1 METCGKFWKLAEIC
15 ENLRKP
21 EENCGILKDLAETS
35 GYLQKLKKTFENLL
49 ELVGDLVGSC
59 MNVQE
64 LVRNLW
70 KLVGVY
76 LRGTTENHNE
86 LQEVV
91 KLKYYGE
98 KWLHL
103 CTVTSHCGV
112 PHDSQCPKP

>member
-49 ELVGDLVGSC
+49 ELVGTFENLLELVGDLAGTC
-59 MNVQE
+59 Q
-64 LVRNLW
+64 
-70 KLVGVY
+70 KLVGAY

-103 CTVTSHCGV
+103 CIVTLWCS
-112 PHDSQCPKP
+112 P

>member
-1 METCGKFWKLAEIC
+1 MHF
-15 ENLRKP
+15 
-21 EENCGILKDLAETS
+21 AETS

-49 ELVGDLVGSC
+49 ELVGTFENLLELVGSC

-103 CTVTSHCGV
+103 CTFTLWCS
-112 PHDSQCPKP
+112 P

>member
-21 EENCGILKDLAETS
+21 EENCGILKDLAKTS

-49 ELVGDLVGSC
+49 ELVGTFENLLELVGSC
-59 MNVQE
+59 MNVHVQE
-64 LVRNLW
+64 LVGNLW
-70 KLVGVY
+70 KLVGAY
-76 LRGTTENHNE
+76 LCGTTENHNE

-103 CTVTSHCGV
+103 CTFTLWCS
-112 PHDSQCPKP
+112 P